1 MTEPPDME
9 KRPHYLELERLGEQY
24 YEEMYDGRVRGRWS
38 DVKECLDLAM
48 SRPNAKGYLTKRSA
62 CASGSST
69 SARWSTANSAKRRR
83 ATSPRERGEGEEVS
97 RSPYL

>member
-38 DVKECLDLAM
+38 DVKECLDLAIVAAEREGL
-48 SRPNAKGYLTKRSA
+48 SDEAERLRKRLEHIRKVVYSQF
-62 CASGSST
+62 S
-69 SARWSTANSAKRRR
+69 
-83 ATSPRERGEGEEVS
+83 
-97 RSPYL
+97 